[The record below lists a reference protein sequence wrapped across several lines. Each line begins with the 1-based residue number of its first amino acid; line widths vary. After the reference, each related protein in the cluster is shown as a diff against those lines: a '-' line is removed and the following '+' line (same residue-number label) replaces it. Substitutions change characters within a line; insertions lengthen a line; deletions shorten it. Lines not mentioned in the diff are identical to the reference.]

1 MDAIVGNGQAILSNI
16 DTIIDTGTSLI
27 TGNPSD
33 VANFYSALGGSDAS
47 STVGAGFY
55 TCMSAVTSFPS
66 PQ

>member
-1 MDAIVGNGQAILSNI
+1 MDAIVGNGDVILSNI

-27 TGNPSD
+27 TGDTSR
-33 VANFYSALGGSDAS
+33 VATFYSALGGSDAS

-66 PQ
+66 PR